1 MKMRLSIVA
10 AIASLGIT
18 GTGLG
23 QTVADFFPEQK
34 IIASDGEAHDRFG
47 TSVAISG
54 TSALVGAYWDDDN
67 GDKSGSAY
75 IFEQQEDGSWLETAK
90 LLASD
95 GASSDYF
102 GFAVAISGTTALV
115 GAVFDNDN
123 GESSG
128 SAYIFEQQE
137 DGTWLETAKLT
148 ASDGAILDYFGISVA
163 ISGTSALVG
172 ARLDDDN
179 GSDSGSAYI
188 FEQQQDGSWLE
199 TAKLTASDGAGTDYF
214 GSSVAISGTTALVG
228 AFFDDDNG
236 SSSGSAYIFEQQPD
250 GSWLETAKLTASDGA
265 SLDNFGGSVAI
276 SGTTA
281 LVGAYNDDD
290 DNGNDSGSA
299 YIFKQQQDGT
309 WLETTKLTASDGA
322 SFDYFGR
329 SVAISGTTAL
339 VGAYYDN
346 DNGENSGSAY
356 IFEQQ
361 EDGSWLEA
369 AKLTASDGAGSD
381 YFGRSVVISGT
392 TALVGAYY
400 DDDNGID
407 SGSSFFY
414 EINSVINLDFNNT
427 GYPSLESALSQT
439 YANEHLAVR
448 SEAFNIGGILD
459 LSGKPLNFIAVE
471 PVNIGNQLM
480 FLPGDGSS
488 FIDSDDVAEA
498 GYSLAGSLIA
508 PDSGQLV
515 FSNLEL
521 DTGGELVQNNSSLF
535 VYGNMN
541 NHAGTGYLAGNI
553 FADQGDVSTDA
564 GGVNRISRDTDIYA
578 DYVNDGTTA
587 VHRGTL
593 YIYGDLSGEGTMLGD
608 VDTGPGLRGGDLPSP
623 GDGFS
628 IGGSS
633 ILGVDASLRMLD
645 FDWTL
650 GIGGDVDWAINA
662 NDRFAMNGA
671 TLELTGLNT
680 GLQSLELMS
689 LDVGPNDT
697 GFDSAPSGHFP
708 LGTLRVAAGTTVN
721 LVDSHD
727 NALDGTATCEA
738 IYASTL
744 VVEPGGVLV
753 TNGCP
758 VYVQVLDNQ
767 GSIDG
772 DVTEIPEVPDCL
784 GDLDGNGSVDIE
796 DLLSTLNDWG
806 CETDCTADVNDD
818 GSVDISDLL
827 TIIANW
833 GDCGS

>member
-1 MKMRLSIVA
+1 MTIRTLIVA
-10 AIASLGIT
+10 AIVSLCFT

-34 IIASDGEAHDRFG
+34 IIASDGATYDDFG
-47 TSVAISG
+47 YSVAISG
-54 TSALVGAYWDDDN
+54 DTALVGARYDDDDASGSGSAYLYQRQADGSWSETAKLTASDAAAGDYFGYSVSISGDTALVGALYDDDN
-67 GDKSGSAY
+67 GSNSGSAY
-75 IFEQQEDGSWLETAK
+75 IYQRQADGSW
-90 LLASD
+90 S
-95 GASSDYF
+95 
-102 GFAVAISGTTALV
+102 
-115 GAVFDNDN
+115 
-123 GESSG
+123 
-128 SAYIFEQQE
+128 
-137 DGTWLETAKLT
+137 ETAKLT
-148 ASDGAILDYFGISVA
+148 ASDGAQS
-163 ISGTSALVG
+163 
-172 ARLDDDN
+172 
-179 GSDSGSAYI
+179 
-188 FEQQQDGSWLE
+188 
-199 TAKLTASDGAGTDYF
+199 DYF
-214 GSSVAISGTTALVG
+214 GSSVAISGDTALVG
-228 AFFDDDNG
+228 ALYDDDNG
-236 SSSGSAYIFEQQPD
+236 YESGSAYLYQRQAD
-250 GSWLETAKLTASDGA
+250 GSWSETSKLTASDAAAG
-265 SLDNFGGSVAI
+265 DYFGSVAI
-276 SGTTA
+276 SG
-281 LVGAYNDDD
+281 D
-290 DNGNDSGSA
+290 
-299 YIFKQQQDGT
+299 
-309 WLETTKLTASDGA
+309 
-322 SFDYFGR
+322 
-329 SVAISGTTAL
+329 
-339 VGAYYDN
+339 
-346 DNGENSGSAY
+346 
-356 IFEQQ
+356 
-361 EDGSWLEA
+361 
-369 AKLTASDGAGSD
+369 
-381 YFGRSVVISGT
+381 

-400 DDDNGID
+400 DDDD
-407 SGSSFFY
+407 ASGSGSAYLYQRQADGSWSETSKLTASDGAAGDNFGSVAISGDTALVGALY
-414 EINSVINLDFNNT
+414 DDDNGSNSGSAYIYQRQADGSWSETAKLTASDAAAGDYFGSSVAISGDTALVGARYDDDDGDNSGSAYLYQRQADGSWSETAKLTASDAAAGDYFGYSVSISGDTALVGARYDDDDGDESGSAYLYDIYNVINLDFGNT
-427 GYPSLESALSQT
+427 RYASLDAAVQDAAPE
-439 YANEHLAVR
+439 ERLAVR
-448 SEAFNIGGILD
+448 SSAFNYAGIMDASDKALQ
-459 LSGKPLNFIAVE
+459 FIAVE
-471 PVNIGNQLM
+471 PIAMGTELM
-480 FLPGDGSS
+480 FLPDDGST
-488 FIDSDDVAEA
+488 FVDSDDVEEA
-498 GYSLAGSLIA
+498 GWSLAGRLIA
-508 PDSGQLV
+508 PRDGSLIFSSLDTINEGQLHQNDCSLLV
-515 FSNLEL
+515 NGPLATSGGVAYLSDEIL
-521 DTGGELVQNNSSLF
+521 AIEVTTG
-535 VYGNMN
+535 
-541 NHAGTGYLAGNI
+541 
-553 FADQGDVSTDA
+553 AD
-564 GGVNRISRDTDIYA
+564 GVNRVIRETEVLG
-578 DYVNDGTTA
+578 DYLNDGTTV

-593 YIYGDLSGEGTMLGD
+593 YIYGDVSGSGTMLGD
-608 VDTGPGLRGGDLPSP
+608 VDTGPGLRGGDLPSL

>member
-1 MKMRLSIVA
+1 MLLDCSLLVNGPLATNGGVAYLSDEIL
-10 AIASLGIT
+10 AIEVST
-18 GTGLG
+18 G
-23 QTVADFFPEQK
+23 V
-34 IIASDGEAHDRFG
+34 
-47 TSVAISG
+47 
-54 TSALVGAYWDDDN
+54 
-67 GDKSGSAY
+67 
-75 IFEQQEDGSWLETAK
+75 
-90 LLASD
+90 D
-95 GASSDYF
+95 GANR
-102 GFAVAISGTTALV
+102 VIR
-115 GAVFDNDN
+115 
-123 GESSG
+123 
-128 SAYIFEQQE
+128 
-137 DGTWLETAKLT
+137 ETEVL
-148 ASDGAILDYFGISVA
+148 G
-163 ISGTSALVG
+163 
-172 ARLDDDN
+172 
-179 GSDSGSAYI
+179 
-188 FEQQQDGSWLE
+188 
-199 TAKLTASDGAGTDYF
+199 
-214 GSSVAISGTTALVG
+214 
-228 AFFDDDNG
+228 
-236 SSSGSAYIFEQQPD
+236 
-250 GSWLETAKLTASDGA
+250 
-265 SLDNFGGSVAI
+265 
-276 SGTTA
+276 
-281 LVGAYNDDD
+281 
-290 DNGNDSGSA
+290 
-299 YIFKQQQDGT
+299 
-309 WLETTKLTASDGA
+309 
-322 SFDYFGR
+322 
-329 SVAISGTTAL
+329 
-339 VGAYYDN
+339 
-346 DNGENSGSAY
+346 
-356 IFEQQ
+356 
-361 EDGSWLEA
+361 
-369 AKLTASDGAGSD
+369 
-381 YFGRSVVISGT
+381 
-392 TALVGAYY
+392 
-400 DDDNGID
+400 
-407 SGSSFFY
+407 
-414 EINSVINLDFNNT
+414 
-427 GYPSLESALSQT
+427 
-439 YANEHLAVR
+439 
-448 SEAFNIGGILD
+448 
-459 LSGKPLNFIAVE
+459 
-471 PVNIGNQLM
+471 
-480 FLPGDGSS
+480 
-488 FIDSDDVAEA
+488 
-498 GYSLAGSLIA
+498 
-508 PDSGQLV
+508 
-515 FSNLEL
+515 
-521 DTGGELVQNNSSLF
+521 
-535 VYGNMN
+535 
-541 NHAGTGYLAGNI
+541 
-553 FADQGDVSTDA
+553 
-564 GGVNRISRDTDIYA
+564 

-593 YIYGDLSGEGTMLGD
+593 YIFGDLSGEGTMLGD

-833 GDCGS
+833 GGC